1 MAEGSKAASPGSS
14 GSCPYAPPS
23 HHIAQPYEFS
33 LAPTAAQIAELAG
46 ITLQD
51 WQLDVLSDWAA
62 CRGDGKFVHRRNV
75 ASIPRQSGKSY
86 VAVGW
91 ASSLALNG
99 YHVLWSC
106 HNYSTTMEM
115 RKRFTNVFGSRP
127 NDRFAKHPE
136 FNAYVSAANN
146 KTGQESFELSTGGVV
161 AFSTRTASAALGYTF
176 DVVFYDEAQELTD
189 EQQQVILPT
198 TTSGPMGN
206 PQSVYIGT
214 PLRPGRPGTVF
225 ARERASILSGE
236 DPLADYS
243 LWEWGVGEVG
253 DIRDESRW
261 AEANPSIGRVANI
274 DAIRMALPPNMTELA
289 FAQEY
294 LGYWLPGAVPV
305 ESVIDAGD
313 WEECEIDPR
322 LVPQGDPTAYAVK
335 FSPDGS
341 VGSIALCIDASA
353 PFVEV
358 AANRSMRHG
367 VAWFARW
374 LAERADRAEAI
385 VIDGKSNAQTLVDKL
400 LEEGVD
406 EGLIVR
412 PSTADVIA
420 ANAAFVDATREHA
433 VSHAGQPALA
443 ESATLSG
450 YRRIGRD
457 GGFGFESNENADA
470 TLVEACAQAYWCAM
484 SIRRNPHQEL
494 RIG

>member
-1 MAEGSKAASPGSS
+1 MAEDSKAASPASS

-23 HHIAQPYEFS
+23 HHIAQPYEFTLS
-33 LAPTAAQIAELAG
+33 QTAAQIAALAG
-46 ITLQD
+46 IELQD

-62 CRGDGKFVHRRNV
+62 CDGAGQFVHRRNV
-75 ASIPRQSGKSY
+75 ASIPRQAGKSY
-86 VAVGW
+86 VAVAWGV
-91 ASSLALNG
+91 SLALNG

-127 NDRFAKHPE
+127 KDRFAKHPE
-136 FNAYVSAANN
+136 FNAYMTAANN
-146 KTGQESFELSTGGVV
+146 KTGQEAFELSTGGVV

-206 PQSVYIGT
+206 PQSIYIGT

-243 LWEWGVGEVG
+243 LWEWGVSEVG
-253 DIRDESRW
+253 DVRDESRW
-261 AEANPSIGRVANI
+261 AEVNPSIGRVANV

-294 LGYWLPGAVPV
+294 LGYWLPGGLAI
-305 ESVIDAGD
+305 ESVIDADD
-313 WEECEIDPR
+313 WRECEISPKLAPR
-322 LVPQGDPTAYAVK
+322 DNPTAYAVK
-335 FSPDGS
+335 FSPDGA
-341 VGSIALCIDASA
+341 VGSIALCIDADT

-367 VAWFARW
+367 VTWFARW
-374 LAERADRAEAI
+374 LSERADRVEAI
-385 VIDGKSNAQTLVDKL
+385 VVDGKSNAQTLVDKM
-400 LEEGVD
+400 LEMGVD
-406 EGLIVR
+406 DELVVR
-412 PSTADVIA
+412 PSTADVIS
-420 ANAAFVDATREHA
+420 ANTAFVDATREHA
-433 VSHAGQPALA
+433 VSHAGQPALVD
-443 ESATLSG
+443 SATLSG
-450 YRRIGRD
+450 MRKIGRD

-470 TLVEACAQAYWCAM
+470 TLVEACALAYWCAM
-484 SIRRNPHQEL
+484 SIRRNPRQEL